1 MEMMKNGTTTTAA
14 KKIKHTNANVI
25 KYQNKSKTNLV
36 TFVMHTFSSFITAT
50 LDWVD
55 CTSETHETKRD
66 KKKGNQPTTR
76 VDGEANRKVTS

>member
-50 LDWVD
+50 LD
-55 CTSETHETKRD
+55 
-66 KKKGNQPTTR
+66 
-76 VDGEANRKVTS
+76 